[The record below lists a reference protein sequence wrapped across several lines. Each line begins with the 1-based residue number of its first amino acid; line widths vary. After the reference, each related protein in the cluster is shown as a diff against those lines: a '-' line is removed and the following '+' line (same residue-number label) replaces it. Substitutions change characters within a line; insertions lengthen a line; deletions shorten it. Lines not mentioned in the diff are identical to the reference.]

1 MGRSLYVIKKTGKG
15 VLDGVG
21 GVGETA
27 VQEATKRITKGQE
40 MNSEEYFITMLPAE
54 MKLPAEIT
62 IEGLKSYFKDA
73 KTKNIFNSVI
83 RFAEGMSDGSDN
95 REIQGLTTKLGIN
108 VLVTKEMQE
117 DTEAMEELEN
127 AINNKDWNGM
137 ISFVCE
143 DLMERIPGV
152 TATLHTVGY
161 FSKDGKINLREKFQ
175 KNAEESTGVKSQL
188 LSALGNKI
196 EDGQNMDES
205 EIVLEYNKLL
215 INKALGENGNSIL
228 KRGLEE
234 KLKKEYSATMETA
247 EEIQNG
253 QTTIPKLV
261 MKKINSTFTKAIDS
275 YVEENLPEVKG
286 FYTIGNT
293 IGKMYPEQT
302 KEAVKQANE
311 AISKPLGNMQ
321 ERLDEEGANYGKVTQ
336 VLGDVGQNVGNMGVS
351 AAAGVVAGP
360 EAGLATM
367 AVSARGRAT
376 AEAMEKGATL
386 EEAVEIGNTKAAVE
400 VGTEK
405 LTGGVNVFGKGTLD
419 DIAKVLTKNIK
430 NQVLKKL
437 AEKGME
443 VSGEV
448 LEETISNIVDTAI
461 DRNTVDPNAEYTLS
475 DWQNTALVT
484 SLSTLAMNAITN
496 GSLKLKQRTSKDNT
510 IHTSSESTKKANDT
524 SSMVI
529 EDAERIKGENS
540 KKNNQQSVIGENGLN
555 NQKVYQQSAT
565 DNVVLKKGVYNP
577 EVQEFIY
584 GFVQEQLDQY
594 ETFKKVYGEEFASKK
609 LRENIR
615 TVYTDEQKPSFAGYY
630 IPLEKKLTICNKDG
644 KHLIPSDILN
654 NSNMAETATHESI
667 HAILNHYGEKNNG
680 VYGITGMLYLQKDGI
695 LGRVEIGRG
704 ANEGLT
710 EWLCSKLG
718 YDLSNSGYK
727 TEMNYINQLEQA
739 VGEENILRL
748 GKGNPKE
755 IAKILQL
762 SPRELPEFLGKIDQ
776 INADLYRSGKIEN
789 IVNALKILNQRGSY
803 SSAEQISWAEN
814 YLEKSDTYRG
824 IENDPDYI
832 QFLQERGLAS
842 TETVKQNYF
851 EQKLAEIQSNRKQNI
866 ADLDNEIFDRYFKRE
881 YEQIKGMETIPD
893 KLFEKYSKLSQS
905 INTTDAKYNGEY
917 MGDVTAFN
925 RNFFSLRQRQFNQFL
940 DEQAAKMNKGTFSME
955 DINEGKRKIQE
966 LYPDIGYDE
975 VAYQKKYNEFLGE
988 VLGEENKLAVI
999 NLIQQLENT
1008 GKLNELPQYQI
1019 ITTEMQQQN
1028 SSSQEKGTK
1037 GNIVL
1042 KNGKIIPEEM
1052 TLSEYSSIAG
1062 AFEKFKRTVQAI
1074 DPNAKIEWSGK
1085 NIAVSSG
1092 NAVSFFRI
1100 ENNEIVSVF
1109 ATNSTNFDKLN
1120 EMSKTNEADKNNEG
1134 KKDETKK
1141 DNSTSKKQSFWKR
1154 LKQWISNKKNGTKAL
1169 PEGNTEDN
1177 VEDEMKNKKEKFL
1190 KRIIDE
1196 AKTDGTKEYSNSGQ
1210 SKTIELQNTNRE
1222 ENDDEYDRTG

>member
-1 MGRSLYVIKKTGKG
+1 MGRTVYVIKKTGKG

-21 GVGETA
+21 GIGETA
-27 VQEATKRITKGQE
+27 VQEATKRVTKGQE
-40 MNSEEYFITMLPAE
+40 MNSEEYFITMLPE
-54 MKLPAEIT
+54 DEKLPAELT
-62 IEGLKSYFKDA
+62 IEALKGYLGDA
-73 KTKNIFNSVI
+73 KTKNIFNSVV
-83 RFAEGMSDGSDN
+83 RFAEGVSDGSDN
-95 REIQGLTTKLGIN
+95 REIQELTTKLGIN

-137 ISFVCE
+137 ISFACE

-161 FSKDGKINLREKFQ
+161 FSKDGKINLKEKLQ
-175 KNAEESTGVKSQL
+175 RNAEETSGVKSQL
-188 LSALGNKI
+188 LSAFGNKI

-215 INKALGENGNSIL
+215 INKALGENGNSII

-247 EEIQNG
+247 EEIKNG
-253 QTTIPKLV
+253 QTTIPRLI

-275 YVEENLPEVKG
+275 YVEENLPGVKG

-302 KEAVKQANE
+302 KEAIKQANE
-311 AISKPLGNMQ
+311 AISEPLRNMQ
-321 ERLDEEGANYGKVTQ
+321 EKLDEEGANYGKVTQ
-336 VLGDVGQNVGNMGVS
+336 VLGDVGQNLGNMGVS
-351 AAAGVVAGP
+351 ATAGVVAGP

-367 AVSARGRAT
+367 AVSARGRST
-376 AEAMEKGATL
+376 AEAMEKGASL
-386 EEAVEIGNTKAAVE
+386 EKAVEIGNMKAAVE

-419 DIAKVLTKNIK
+419 DIANVLTKNIK

-448 LEETISNIVDTAI
+448 LEETISDIVDTAI
-461 DRNTVDPNAEYTLS
+461 DRNTVDPNAEYTLP

-484 SLSTLAMNAITN
+484 TLSTLTMNAITN
-496 GSLKLKQRTSKDNT
+496 GSLKLKQRASKDNT
-510 IHTSSESTKKANDT
+510 IQTSSENRTGANDT
-524 SSMVI
+524 KDIGLESEKSPTSDSKEKSQQMLNVGEKVDEQEVHQEGMQRNIVI
-529 EDAERIKGENS
+529 
-540 KKNNQQSVIGENGLN
+540 
-555 NQKVYQQSAT
+555 
-565 DNVVLKKGVYNP
+565 KKGVYNQ
-577 EVQEFIY
+577 EVKEKISQFI
-584 GFVQEQLDQY
+584 EQQLNEY
-594 ETFKKVYGEEFASKK
+594 EAFEKVYGKEFARKK
-609 LRENIR
+609 LKKNIR
-615 TVYTDEQKPSFAGYY
+615 SVYTNEQGTAFAGYY
-630 IPLEKKLTICNKDG
+630 NVTDKALTICEEGRNG
-644 KHLIPSDILN
+644 TMLTMEDILN
-654 NSNMAETATHESI
+654 DRKISHVATHEAL
-667 HAILNHYGEKNNG
+667 HAILNRKEDKG
-680 VYGITGMLYLQKDGI
+680 TGI
-695 LGRVEIGRG
+695 LSNRIDNTGHYREIGRG

-710 EWLCSKLG
+710 EWMCSKLG
-718 YDLSNSGYK
+718 YNDIRYE
-727 TEMNYINQLEQA
+727 TETNYINQLEQA
-739 VGEENILRL
+739 IGEKNVLRM
-748 GKGNPKE
+748 GKGNFNE
-755 IAKILQL
+755 MAQILNLNQE
-762 SPRELPEFLGKIDQ
+762 ELIEFFSKIDQ
-776 INADLYRSGKIEN
+776 IEIDESKIRN
-789 IVNALKILNQRGSY
+789 LSNLNDAISILNRKNSY
-803 SSAEQISWAEN
+803 GAEQISWAEN

-851 EQKLAEIQSNRKQNI
+851 EQKLAEIQSSRKQNI
-866 ADLDNEIFDRYFKRE
+866 ADVDNEIFDRYFKRE
-881 YEQIKGMETIPD
+881 YEQIKGRETIPD

-925 RNFFSLRQRQFNQFL
+925 RNFFFLRQRQFNQFL
-940 DEQAAKMNKGTFSME
+940 DEQVEKINNGTFSVE
-955 DINEGKRKIQE
+955 DINEAKKRIRE
-966 LYPDIGYDE
+966 FYPENGVDE
-975 VAYQKKYNEFLGE
+975 VGYKERYNEFLGK
-988 VLGEENKLAVI
+988 VLGEGNESAVI
-999 NLIQQLENT
+999 KLIQELEST

-1019 ITTEMQQQN
+1019 ITTETQQQN

-1141 DNSTSKKQSFWKR
+1141 DNSTSKKQSLWKR

-1177 VEDEMKNKKEKFL
+1177 EEDEMKNKKEKFL
-1190 KRIIDE
+1190 NRIIDE
-1196 AKTDGTKEYSNSGQ
+1196 AKTDGIMEYSNSDQ
-1210 SKTIELQNTNRE
+1210 SNTIELQNPNRD

>member
-73 KTKNIFNSVI
+73 KTKNIFNTAVK
-83 RFAEGMSDGSDN
+83 FVNGESDGVDKS
-95 REIQGLTTKLGIN
+95 EIEELATKLKIYM
-108 VLVTKEMQE
+108 LVTREMQE

-161 FSKDGKINLREKFQ
+161 FSKDGKINLKEKFQ

-215 INKALGENGNSIL
+215 INKALGENGNSIV

-336 VLGDVGQNVGNMGVS
+336 VLGDIGQNVGNMGVS

-419 DIAKVLTKNIK
+419 DIANSLTKNIK

-448 LEETISNIVDTAI
+448 LEETISDIVDTAI

-484 SLSTLAMNAITN
+484 SLSTLVMNAITN
-496 GSLKLKQRTSKDNT
+496 GNFKLKQRESKDST
-510 IHTSSESTKKANDT
+510 IQTSTESTKKSNDT
-524 SSMVI
+524 SSMVM
-529 EDAERIKGENS
+529 EEAERIKGENS
-540 KKNNQQSVIGENGLN
+540 GKNNQQSVLNENGLN
-555 NQKVYQQSAT
+555 NQEVYQQSAM
-565 DNVVLKKGVYNP
+565 DNVILKKGVYNP

-584 GFVQEQLDQY
+584 EFVQEQLDQY
-594 ETFKKVYGEEFASKK
+594 ETFKKVYGEEFVSKK

-615 TVYTDEQKPSFAGYY
+615 TVYTDEQRPGFAGYY
-630 IPLEKKLTICNKDG
+630 TPTERKIVICNNEN
-644 KHLIPSDILN
+644 HLTPSGILN
-654 NSNMAETATHESI
+654 DSHIAKTTTHESI

-680 VYGITGMLYLQKDGI
+680 IYGNTGMQYSQGNGI

-789 IVNALKILNQRGSY
+789 IVNALKILNQRGSN

-881 YEQIKGMETIPD
+881 YEQIKGKETIPD

-940 DEQAAKMNKGTFSME
+940 DEQAEKMNKGTFSME

-1019 ITTEMQQQN
+1019 ITTEKQQQN
-1028 SSSQEKGTK
+1028 SSSQENGTK

>member
-161 FSKDGKINLREKFQ
+161 FSKDGKINLKEKFQ

-215 INKALGENGNSIL
+215 INKALGENGNSIV

-336 VLGDVGQNVGNMGVS
+336 VLGDIGQNVGNMGVS

-367 AVSARGRAT
+367 AVSARGRST

-386 EEAVEIGNTKAAVE
+386 EEAAEIGNTKAAVE

-419 DIAKVLTKNIK
+419 DIANGLTKNIK

-448 LEETISNIVDTAI
+448 LEETISDIVDTAI

-496 GSLKLKQRTSKDNT
+496 GSLKLKQRASKDNT
-510 IHTSSESTKKANDT
+510 IQTSSENRTGVSDTKDIGLESEKSPT
-524 SSMVI
+524 SDSKEKLQQMLDVGERVDEQEVHQEGMQRNIVI
-529 EDAERIKGENS
+529 K
-540 KKNNQQSVIGENGLN
+540 Q
-555 NQKVYQQSAT
+555 
-565 DNVVLKKGVYNP
+565 GVYNQ
-577 EVQEFIY
+577 EVKEKISQFI
-584 GFVQEQLDQY
+584 EQQLNEY
-594 ETFKKVYGEEFASKK
+594 EAFEKVYGKEFIRKK
-609 LRENIR
+609 LKENIR
-615 TVYTDEQKPSFAGYY
+615 SVYTNEQGTAWAGYY
-630 IPLEKKLTICNKDG
+630 NGTNKALTICREG
-644 KHLIPSDILN
+644 KNGTMLTIEDILN
-654 NSNMAETATHESI
+654 DREISHVATHEAL
-667 HAILNHYGEKNNG
+667 HAILNRKEDKG
-680 VYGITGMLYLQKDGI
+680 TGI
-695 LGRVEIGRG
+695 LSNRIDNTGHYREIGRG

-710 EWLCSKLG
+710 EWMCSKLG
-718 YDLSNSGYK
+718 YNDIRYE
-727 TEMNYINQLEQA
+727 TETNYINQLEQA
-739 VGEENILRL
+739 IGEKTYLEWE
-748 GKGNPKE
+748 KE
-755 IAKILQL
+755 IFMKW
-762 SPRELPEFLGKIDQ
+762 
-776 INADLYRSGKIEN
+776 
-789 IVNALKILNQRGSY
+789 LKY
-803 SSAEQISWAEN
+803 
-814 YLEKSDTYRG
+814 
-824 IENDPDYI
+824 
-832 QFLQERGLAS
+832 
-842 TETVKQNYF
+842 
-851 EQKLAEIQSNRKQNI
+851 
-866 ADLDNEIFDRYFKRE
+866 
-881 YEQIKGMETIPD
+881 
-893 KLFEKYSKLSQS
+893 
-905 INTTDAKYNGEY
+905 
-917 MGDVTAFN
+917 
-925 RNFFSLRQRQFNQFL
+925 
-940 DEQAAKMNKGTFSME
+940 
-955 DINEGKRKIQE
+955 
-966 LYPDIGYDE
+966 
-975 VAYQKKYNEFLGE
+975 
-988 VLGEENKLAVI
+988 
-999 NLIQQLENT
+999 
-1008 GKLNELPQYQI
+1008 
-1019 ITTEMQQQN
+1019 
-1028 SSSQEKGTK
+1028 
-1037 GNIVL
+1037 
-1042 KNGKIIPEEM
+1042 
-1052 TLSEYSSIAG
+1052 
-1062 AFEKFKRTVQAI
+1062 
-1074 DPNAKIEWSGK
+1074 
-1085 NIAVSSG
+1085 
-1092 NAVSFFRI
+1092 
-1100 ENNEIVSVF
+1100 
-1109 ATNSTNFDKLN
+1109 
-1120 EMSKTNEADKNNEG
+1120 
-1134 KKDETKK
+1134 
-1141 DNSTSKKQSFWKR
+1141 
-1154 LKQWISNKKNGTKAL
+1154 
-1169 PEGNTEDN
+1169 
-1177 VEDEMKNKKEKFL
+1177 
-1190 KRIIDE
+1190 
-1196 AKTDGTKEYSNSGQ
+1196 
-1210 SKTIELQNTNRE
+1210 
-1222 ENDDEYDRTG
+1222 

>member
-1 MGRSLYVIKKTGKG
+1 MGRTVYVIKKTGKG

-21 GVGETA
+21 GIGETA
-27 VQEATKRITKGQE
+27 VQEATKRVTKGQE
-40 MNSEEYFITMLPAE
+40 MNSEEYFITMLPE
-54 MKLPAEIT
+54 DEKLPAELT
-62 IEGLKSYFKDA
+62 IEALKGYLRDA
-73 KTKNIFNSVI
+73 KTKNIFNSVV
-83 RFAEGMSDGSDN
+83 RFAESVSDGSDN
-95 REIQGLTTKLGIN
+95 REIQELTTKLGIN

-127 AINNKDWNGM
+127 TINNKDWNGM
-137 ISFVCE
+137 ISFACE

-152 TATLHTVGY
+152 TTTLHTVGY
-161 FSKDGKINLREKFQ
+161 FSKDGKINLKEKLQ
-175 KNAEESTGVKSQL
+175 RNAEETSGVKSQL
-188 LSALGNKI
+188 LSAFGNKI

-215 INKALGENGNSIL
+215 INKALGENGNSII

-247 EEIQNG
+247 EEIKNG
-253 QTTIPKLV
+253 QTTIPRLI

-275 YVEENLPEVKG
+275 YVEENLPGVKG

-293 IGKMYPEQT
+293 VGKMYPEQT

-311 AISKPLGNMQ
+311 AISEPLRNMQ
-321 ERLDEEGANYGKVTQ
+321 EKLDEEGANYGKVTQ
-336 VLGDVGQNVGNMGVS
+336 VLGDVGQNLGNMGVS

-367 AVSARGRAT
+367 AVSARGRST
-376 AEAMEKGATL
+376 AEAMEKGASL
-386 EEAVEIGNTKAAVE
+386 EEAVEIGNMKAAVE

-419 DIAKVLTKNIK
+419 DIANGLTKNIK

-448 LEETISNIVDTAI
+448 LEETISDIVDTAI

-484 SLSTLAMNAITN
+484 TLSTLTMNAITN
-496 GSLKLKQRTSKDNT
+496 GSLKLKQRASKDNT
-510 IHTSSESTKKANDT
+510 IQTSTESTKKSNET
-524 SSMVI
+524 SSMVM
-529 EDAERIKGENS
+529 EEAERIKGENS
-540 KKNNQQSVIGENGLN
+540 EQNNQQSVIGENGLN
-555 NQKVYQQSAT
+555 NQEVYQQSAM

-615 TVYTDEQKPSFAGYY
+615 TVYTDEQKPSAAGYY
-630 IPLEKKLTICNKDG
+630 SPFEKRLTICNDDG

-654 NSNMAETATHESI
+654 NSDMAETTTHESI

-680 VYGITGMLYLQKDGI
+680 VYGNTGMQYSQGNGI

-776 INADLYRSGKIEN
+776 INADLYRSNKFRN
-789 IVNALKILNQRGSY
+789 IANALNILNQRIY
-803 SSAEQISWAEN
+803 SSTEQISWAEN

-851 EQKLAEIQSNRKQNI
+851 EQKLAEIQSSRKQNI
-866 ADLDNEIFDRYFKRE
+866 ADVDNEIFDRYFKRE
-881 YEQIKGMETIPD
+881 YEQIKGRETIPD

-925 RNFFSLRQRQFNQFL
+925 RNFFFLRQRQFNQFL
-940 DEQAAKMNKGTFSME
+940 DEQAKKMNNGTFSME
-955 DINEGKRKIQE
+955 DINEAKKRIRE
-966 LYPDIGYDE
+966 FYPENGVDE
-975 VAYQKKYNEFLGE
+975 VGYKERYNEFLGE

-1100 ENNEIVSVF
+1100 ENNEIVSAF

-1190 KRIIDE
+1190 NRIIDE
-1196 AKTDGTKEYSNSGQ
+1196 AKTDGIMEYSNSDQ
-1210 SKTIELQNTNRE
+1210 SNTIELQNPNRD

>member
-1 MGRSLYVIKKTGKG
+1 MGRAFYIIKKTGKG

-21 GVGETA
+21 GIGETA
-27 VQEATKRITKGQE
+27 VQEATKRVTKGQE
-40 MNSEEYFITMLPAE
+40 MNSEEYFITMLPEE

-62 IEGLKSYFKDA
+62 IEALKGYLGDA
-73 KTKNIFNSVI
+73 KTKNIFNSVV
-83 RFAEGMSDGSDN
+83 RFAEGVSDGSDN

-137 ISFVCE
+137 ISFACE

-152 TATLHTVGY
+152 TTTLHTVGY
-161 FSKDGKINLREKFQ
+161 FSKDGKINLKEKLQ
-175 KNAEESTGVKSQL
+175 RNAEETSGVKSQL
-188 LSALGNKI
+188 LSAFGNKI

-215 INKALGENGNSIL
+215 INKALGENGNSII

-247 EEIQNG
+247 EEIKNG
-253 QTTIPKLV
+253 QTTIPRLI

-275 YVEENLPEVKG
+275 YVEENLPGVKG

-293 IGKMYPEQT
+293 MGKMYPEQT
-302 KEAVKQANE
+302 KEAVKQVNE
-311 AISKPLGNMQ
+311 AISEPLRNMQ
-321 ERLDEEGANYGKVTQ
+321 EKLDEEGANYGKVTQ
-336 VLGDVGQNVGNMGVS
+336 VLGDVGQNLGNMGVS
-351 AAAGVVAGP
+351 ATAGVVAGP

-367 AVSARGRAT
+367 AVSARGRST
-376 AEAMEKGATL
+376 AEAMEKGASL
-386 EEAVEIGNTKAAVE
+386 EEAVEIGNMKAAVE

-419 DIAKVLTKNIK
+419 DIANVLTKNIK

-448 LEETISNIVDTAI
+448 LEETISDIVDTAI

-484 SLSTLAMNAITN
+484 SLSTLTMNAITN
-496 GSLKLKQRTSKDNT
+496 GSLKLKQRASKDNT
-510 IHTSSESTKKANDT
+510 IQTSSENRTGANDT
-524 SSMVI
+524 KDIGLESEKSPTSDSKEKSQQMLDVGERVDEQEVHQEGMQRNIVI
-529 EDAERIKGENS
+529 K
-540 KKNNQQSVIGENGLN
+540 Q
-555 NQKVYQQSAT
+555 
-565 DNVVLKKGVYNP
+565 GVYNQ
-577 EVQEFIY
+577 EVKKKISQFI
-584 GFVQEQLDQY
+584 EQQLNEY
-594 ETFKKVYGEEFASKK
+594 EAFEKVYGKEFARKK
-609 LRENIR
+609 LKKNIR
-615 TVYTDEQKPSFAGYY
+615 SVYTNEQGTAWAGYY
-630 IPLEKKLTICNKDG
+630 NRINKALTICEEG
-644 KHLIPSDILN
+644 KNGTMLTIEDILN
-654 NSNMAETATHESI
+654 DRKISHVATHEAL
-667 HAILNHYGEKNNG
+667 HAILNRKEDRG
-680 VYGITGMLYLQKDGI
+680 TGI
-695 LGRVEIGRG
+695 LSNRIDNTGHYREIGRG

-710 EWLCSKLG
+710 EWMCSKLG
-718 YDLSNSGYK
+718 YNDIRYE
-727 TEMNYINQLEQA
+727 TETNYINQLEQA
-739 VGEENILRL
+739 IGEKNVLRM
-748 GKGNPKE
+748 GKGNFNE
-755 IAKILQL
+755 MAQILNLNQE
-762 SPRELPEFLGKIDQ
+762 ELIEFFSKIDQ
-776 INADLYRSGKIEN
+776 IEIDESKIRN
-789 IVNALKILNQRGSY
+789 LSNLNDAISILNRKNSY
-803 SSAEQISWAEN
+803 GAEQISWAEN

-851 EQKLAEIQSNRKQNI
+851 EQKLAEIQSSRKQNI
-866 ADLDNEIFDRYFKRE
+866 ADVDNEIFDRYFKRE
-881 YEQIKGMETIPD
+881 YEQIKGRETIPD

-905 INTTDAKYNGEY
+905 INTTDGEY

-925 RNFFSLRQRQFNQFL
+925 RNFFFLRQRQFNQFL
-940 DEQAAKMNKGTFSME
+940 DEQVEKINNGTFSME
-955 DINEGKRKIQE
+955 EINEAKKRIRE
-966 LYPDIGYDE
+966 FYPENGVDEIGYKE
-975 VAYQKKYNEFLGE
+975 RYNEFLGE
-988 VLGEENKLAVI
+988 VLGEENKPAVI
-999 NLIQQLENT
+999 NLIQQLEST

-1028 SSSQEKGTK
+1028 SSSQENGTK
-1037 GNIVL
+1037 GNILL

-1052 TLSEYSSIAG
+1052 TLREYSSIAG

-1109 ATNSTNFDKLN
+1109 ATNSINFDKLN

-1190 KRIIDE
+1190 NRIIDE
-1196 AKTDGTKEYSNSGQ
+1196 AKTDGIMEYSNSDQ
-1210 SKTIELQNTNRE
+1210 SNTIELQNPNRD

>member
-1 MGRSLYVIKKTGKG
+1 MGRAFYIIKKTGKG
-15 VLDGVG
+15 VLDGLG
-21 GVGETA
+21 GIGETLI
-27 VQEATKRITKGQE
+27 QEATKRVTKGQE
-40 MNSEEYFITMLPAE
+40 MNSEEYFITMLPE
-54 MKLPAEIT
+54 DEKLPTELT
-62 IEGLKSYFKDA
+62 IESLKGYLGDA

-95 REIQGLTTKLGIN
+95 RKIQELTTKLGIN

-137 ISFVCE
+137 ISFACE

-152 TATLHTVGY
+152 TTTLHTVGY
-161 FSKDGKINLREKFQ
+161 FSKDGKINLKEKFQ

-253 QTTIPKLV
+253 QTTIPKLI

-367 AVSARGRAT
+367 AVSARGRST

-419 DIAKVLTKNIK
+419 DIANGLTKNIK

-448 LEETISNIVDTAI
+448 LEETISDIVDTAI

-484 SLSTLAMNAITN
+484 SLSTLVMNAITN
-496 GSLKLKQRTSKDNT
+496 GNFKLKQRESKDST
-510 IHTSSESTKKANDT
+510 IQTSTESTKKSNDT
-524 SSMVI
+524 SSMVM
-529 EDAERIKGENS
+529 EEAERIKGENS
-540 KKNNQQSVIGENGLN
+540 GKNNQQSVLNENGLN
-555 NQKVYQQSAT
+555 NQEVYQQSAM
-565 DNVVLKKGVYNP
+565 DNVILKKGVYNP

-584 GFVQEQLDQY
+584 EFVQEQLDQY
-594 ETFKKVYGEEFASKK
+594 ETFKKVYGEEFVSKK

-615 TVYTDEQKPSFAGYY
+615 TVYTDEQRPGFAGYY
-630 IPLEKKLTICNKDG
+630 TPTERKIVICNNEN
-644 KHLIPSDILN
+644 HLTPSGILN
-654 NSNMAETATHESI
+654 DSHIAKTTTHESI

-680 VYGITGMLYLQKDGI
+680 IYGNTGMQYSQGNGI

-789 IVNALKILNQRGSY
+789 IVNALKILNQRGSN

-832 QFLQERGLAS
+832 QFLQERGLTS

-851 EQKLAEIQSNRKQNI
+851 EQKLAEIQSSRKQNI
-866 ADLDNEIFDRYFKRE
+866 ADVDNEIFDRYFKRE
-881 YEQIKGMETIPD
+881 YEQIKGRETIPD

-905 INTTDAKYNGEY
+905 INTTDGEY

-925 RNFFSLRQRQFNQFL
+925 RNFFFLRQRQFNQFL
-940 DEQAAKMNKGTFSME
+940 DEQAEKMNNGTFSME
-955 DINEGKRKIQE
+955 DINEAKKRIRE
-966 LYPDIGYDE
+966 FYPENGVDE
-975 VAYQKKYNEFLGE
+975 VGYKERYNEFLGE

-1190 KRIIDE
+1190 NRIIDE
-1196 AKTDGTKEYSNSGQ
+1196 AKTDGITEYYNSDQSN
-1210 SKTIELQNTNRE
+1210 TIELQNPNRD